1 MKKYIFLIFGVMFGF
16 LLSRAG
22 ATTYDFYA
30 QLFLFE
36 DLQLMKVIAAAA
48 AVGMVGIAILKKLKA
63 RSLMENTEIDFSGKP
78 NKPELIPG
86 ALIMGMGWGLA
97 GACPGTALVM
107 LGEGKLGA
115 LFTIFGILV
124 GTLIYGLKQ
133 NRQLV
138 RESSAA
144 DLAGD
149 KEF

>member
-1 MKKYIFLIFGVMFGF
+1 
-16 LLSRAG
+16 
-22 ATTYDFYA
+22 
-30 QLFLFE
+30 
-36 DLQLMKVIAAAA
+36 MKVIAAAA

>member
-1 MKKYIFLIFGVMFGF
+1 MKKYIFLIFGVIFGF

-30 QLFLFE
+30 QLFLFQ

-48 AVGMVGIAILKKLKA
+48 GVGMVGIAIMKKLKT
-63 RSLMENTEIDFSGKP
+63 RSLMENSTIDFSGKP
-78 NKPELIPG
+78 NNPELIPG

-115 LFTIFGILV
+115 LFTIFGVLV
-124 GTLIYGLKQ
+124 GTLIHGLKQ
-133 NRQLV
+133 NRQLL
-138 RESSAA
+138 REGTAT
-144 DLAGD
+144 DLAG
-149 KEF
+149 E

>member
-1 MKKYIFLIFGVMFGF
+1 MKKYIFLIFGVIFGF

-30 QLFLFE
+30 QLFLFQ

-48 AVGMVGIAILKKLKA
+48 GVGMVGIAIMKKLKT
-63 RSLMENTEIDFSGKP
+63 RSLMENSTIDFSGKP

-115 LFTIFGILV
+115 LFTIFGVLV
-124 GTLIYGLKQ
+124 GTLIHGLKQ
-133 NRQLV
+133 NRQLL
-138 RESSAA
+138 REGTAT
-144 DLAGD
+144 DLAG
-149 KEF
+149 E